1 MKTMR
6 KVRTKKKRARKE
18 KENLMINNRIM
29 KMKNSLMLTTKISL
43 IKTYKKE
50 LAMKMD
56 NTKMMIKIRVVVRV
70 ILLN

>member
-50 LAMKMD
+50 LAMKTD
-56 NTKMMIKIRVVVRV
+56 NTKMMIKIKVVVRV

>member
-1 MKTMR
+1 MR
-6 KVRTKKKRARKE
+6 KARTKKKRARKE

>member
-6 KVRTKKKRARKE
+6 KARTKKKRARKE

-56 NTKMMIKIRVVVRV
+56 NTKMMIKIKVVVRV

>member
-29 KMKNSLMLTTKISL
+29 KMKNSLMQTTKISL

-56 NTKMMIKIRVVVRV
+56 NTKMMIKIKVVVRV

>member
-1 MKTMR
+1 MR
-6 KVRTKKKRARKE
+6 KARTKKKRVRKE

-29 KMKNSLMLTTKISL
+29 KMKNSLMQTTKISL

-56 NTKMMIKIRVVVRV
+56 NTKMMIKIKVVVRV